1 MSFRLTDDNT
11 RECKSSAF
19 NELVSSRKIAKDT
32 NRSHSIITRLI
43 DELYERKAINQ
54 PLESRYRH
62 WQNKRVFKEYWV
74 SCDDSVEVALEIIRK
89 NEPREKITKKKISKK
104 VRQAVMQRDGYQ
116 CQVCRDTDDLCLD
129 HIIPESKG
137 GTKDINN
144 LQVLCRSCNSKKGI
158 KTMVEWLGVKQ

>member
-1 MSFRLTDDNT
+1 MNSNT
-11 RECKSSAF
+11 VEQKLSTL
-19 NELVSSRKIAKDT
+19 NELVSSRKIAADT
-32 NRSHSIITRLI
+32 KRSHSVITKLI
-43 DELYERKAINQ
+43 DELYGRKVISQ
-54 PLESRYRH
+54 PLEGKYRH
-62 WQNKRVFKEYWV
+62 WQNKRVSKEYWV
-74 SCDDSVEVALEIIRK
+74 SCDDSVEVVLEIIRK
-89 NEPREKITKKKISKK
+89 SEPREKVTKKKISKK